1 MSRIADDH
9 YIKAREREQA
19 LEFVEYIVACA
30 ANYFQRKHG
39 PLQKKLDAVASP
51 SRKRNSPRKWT
62 EHPVHGE
69 TFRDLNLQM
78 SIARSTIRSLTTLF
92 PHYPP
97 ALVVERE
104 AQKEAQKNLLSN
116 LHKEYDSLRKAIV
129 ASEGSN

>member
-39 PLQKKLDAVASP
+39 PLTKKIDAVATP

-62 EHPVHGE
+62 DHPVHGE
-69 TFRDLNLQM
+69 TFKDLNRQM
-78 SIARSTIRSLTTLF
+78 AVARFCIRNINPMF
-92 PHYPP
+92 PHYP
-97 ALVVERE
+97 VSDQMKRE
-104 AQKEAQKNLLSN
+104 AEWQAHKNLLSE
-116 LHKEYDSLRKAIV
+116 LHKEYDSLRKSIV

>member
-1 MSRIADDH
+1 MSRIAEDH

-39 PLQKKLDAVASP
+39 PLTKKIDAVTTP

-62 EHPVHGE
+62 EHAVHGE
-69 TFRDLNLQM
+69 TFKDLNRQM
-78 SIARSTIRSLTTLF
+78 IIARHAIKHINPMF
-92 PHYPP
+92 PHYP
-97 ALVVERE
+97 VSQQQQRE
-104 AQKEAQKNLLSN
+104 AEWNAQKNLLSN
-116 LHKEYDSLRKAIV
+116 LHKQYDELRKSIV